1 MFKPRLIGSRHGCS
15 VRLPAFAEAKQS
27 SPTTGVFFMGVDV
40 NADQIERAVNEAF
53 KTVFRKMAAEDK
65 PATPPP
71 ATGNRYVRGFM
82 KD

>member
-1 MFKPRLIGSRHGCS
+1 
-15 VRLPAFAEAKQS
+15 
-27 SPTTGVFFMGVDV
+27 MGVDV